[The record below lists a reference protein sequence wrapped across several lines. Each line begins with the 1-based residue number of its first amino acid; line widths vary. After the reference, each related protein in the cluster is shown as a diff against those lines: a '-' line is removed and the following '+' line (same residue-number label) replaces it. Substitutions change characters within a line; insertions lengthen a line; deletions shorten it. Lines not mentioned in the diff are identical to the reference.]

1 METVKVSS
9 KYQLV
14 IPRTIRRSLGI
25 EPGQR
30 LQVLAHGNRIE
41 FIPVGRMK
49 EMRGF
54 LRRIDTTVPAT
65 GTAHER
71 GLCLLG
77 PESPIQ

>member
-9 KYQLV
+9 KYQVV

-30 LQVLAHGNRIE
+30 LQVQAYGNRIE
-41 FIPVGRMK
+41 FIPVKRMN

-54 LRRIDTTVPAT
+54 LRGIDTTVPRDSHRLSAS
-65 GTAHER
+65 R
-71 GLCLLG
+71 LCFFRT
-77 PESPIQ
+77 P